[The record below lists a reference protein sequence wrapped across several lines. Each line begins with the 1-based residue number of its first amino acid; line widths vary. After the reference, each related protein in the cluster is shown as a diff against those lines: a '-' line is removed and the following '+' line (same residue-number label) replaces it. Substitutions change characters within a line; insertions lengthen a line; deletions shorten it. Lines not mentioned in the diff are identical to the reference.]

1 MWNLFTRFFKCRHLI
16 WLSILCVAFA
26 GCNDDFEDSELRDQ
40 IADLDGRLTSL
51 EKLCAQMNTNISS
64 MQTIVNALQQNDY
77 ITGVTPIMEG
87 GNTIG
92 YTITFM
98 KNKPI
103 TIYHGKD
110 GKKGEDGITPRFK
123 IESGRWMVSRD
134 NGSTWEDAGQ
144 ATGDQGLPGVAGI
157 TPKLKIENGRWLIS
171 WDNGASWE
179 DVGQATGDQGQQG
192 AAGITPQFKIEFG
205 NWFVS
210 FDHGTNWSLLGQ
222 ATGDK
227 GEDGIT
233 PVIGIKQ
240 DTDGIY
246 YWTLNGTWLLDDNNQ
261 KVKAEG
267 TDGASG
273 EGGTPGTPGKDG
285 VTPLLRIENA
295 YWEVSY
301 DNGTTWQTLWRATG
315 PQGEKGEQGIPG
327 KDGDSMFSDVDYT
340 SSNEYVVFTLS
351 DGEQLKIP
359 TWYAFEEL
367 RTKCN
372 QMNTNISSL
381 QSIVTALEKNDYVTS
396 ITPLMEEGKAIG
408 YTISFSKS
416 PAIVIYHGKDGQ
428 DGAPGEEG
436 IPGQDGTTP
445 IIGVQKDSDGI
456 YYWTLNGDWLLDSS
470 SNKIKAQ
477 GIDGKDGEDGT
488 PGEDGNDGTPGAS
501 GQNGITPQLKI
512 EEGYWYVSYEESV
525 WQKLG
530 PSTAGGDNAFF
541 EDVTEDEDYVHMT
554 LGSGTQISIPK
565 YKPLSITFS
574 VTNNIQVLPNKT
586 YTITYTLNGSDLKT
600 EIKALAQDGFRAV
613 VKSIDHTQGVI
624 EITTPATILNSEVLI
639 FISDGKGYTTMRYI
653 NFVEGV
659 MNITTKSFTVEYGG
673 GEVTVNFQSNIDYTV
688 KIPTEAQKWLSISA
702 SSRYTEINPYFIRFK
717 VEPNSTTNGPRSA
730 IVNIVDEL
738 NTIIE
743 TISIHQRG
751 GRTLVIQ
758 IPSDKTLEQS
768 ITQDI
773 RTIDELI
780 IAGSLT
786 PEDYA
791 FIQTIPNLNSVDLSG
806 ITNTEIPERAFYR
819 SKVTSVKMPNTIKTI
834 GSYAFYESKI
844 TSLILPYSLERIED
858 HAFSSI
864 KVKENLII
872 PETTIFIGESA
883 FSSAFFG
890 YDYNNEPK
898 FNGTLTLGSN
908 LKEIGARAF
917 WGCRLLGDLIIPNSV
932 QKLGESAFEW
942 AMYFS
947 GLLKIGNGLTTIPAK
962 AFSHCHGI
970 KDLSIGENVA
980 GIGDEAFLG
989 LTGCTGNLVIPDK
1002 VGTIGL
1008 RAFMNGSFTG
1018 YLHLGPNVHTI
1029 KEDAFVLTHSY
1040 NSDGIT
1046 NEVKAMN
1053 FSYIEFNR
1061 IAPTDMF
1068 ISKVRDGEYN
1078 SFGCAKP
1085 YNDPDNGKYSLTGTF
1100 PSVLYIPEDA
1110 RPNYIMAP
1118 GWKYFTIITKT
1129 FAQ

>member
-1 MWNLFTRFFKCRHLI
+1 
-16 WLSILCVAFA
+16 
-26 GCNDDFEDSELRDQ
+26 
-40 IADLDGRLTSL
+40 
-51 EKLCAQMNTNISS
+51 
-64 MQTIVNALQQNDY
+64 
-77 ITGVTPIMEG
+77 MEG

-659 MNITTKSFTVEYGG
+659 MNITT
-673 GEVTVNFQSNIDYTV
+673 
-688 KIPTEAQKWLSISA
+688 
-702 SSRYTEINPYFIRFK
+702 
-717 VEPNSTTNGPRSA
+717 NGPRSA